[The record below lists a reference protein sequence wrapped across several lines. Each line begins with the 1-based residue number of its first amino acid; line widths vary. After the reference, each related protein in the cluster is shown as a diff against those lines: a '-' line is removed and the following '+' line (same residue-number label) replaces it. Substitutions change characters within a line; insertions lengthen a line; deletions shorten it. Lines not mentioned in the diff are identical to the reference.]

1 MSAGVAA
8 PPHADPISVDAVEGL
23 RKRDR
28 MAVVAHLDLRVQLL
42 PRLAFA
48 LAEVPVVVGEH
59 DMPGARDRRRVL
71 IEVELLQAVVTVR
84 HDDDRRVRC
93 DRSRTVEPPAQ
104 RGSLRIELDV
114 GDLEPVVLPDHMAT
128 LPHALAARGYYL
140 TGCQVGCRSMTPS
153 SSVSAC
159 WLEPSAFIAQIWLSN
174 ALWCRS
180 VLNAISEPS
189 GDHA

>member
-1 MSAGVAA
+1 MALAGQRRGRRSTQRGLPAADRRHLGDHASDPTVDRAYHEPMSAGVAA
-8 PPHADPISVDAVEGL
+8 PPHADPISVDAGEGL

-28 MAVVAHLDLRVQLL
+28 MAVVAHLDPRVQLL

-71 IEVELLQAVVTVR
+71 IEVELLQSVVTVR
-84 HDDDRRVRC
+84 HDDNRRVRC

-128 LPHALAARGYYL
+128 VPHALAARGYYL
-140 TGCQVGCRSMTPS
+140 T
-153 SSVSAC
+153 
-159 WLEPSAFIAQIWLSN
+159 
-174 ALWCRS
+174 
-180 VLNAISEPS
+180 
-189 GDHA
+189 